1 MSDVSL
7 LIPSPSSTSS
17 PQLRHHLGL
26 ACRLARHTVSNTP
39 YRHTLDTDSD
49 SPTITVNPEAPT
61 LSSTN
66 SSDVHLVVVSLFLE
80 YCSVFVLG
88 QWFMPTT
95 ANALHKQGQMC
106 VGSTLQPP
114 YPPGMTPIPPG
125 LTSPPGVIPVSLS
138 CRLELNDYLDSIDNG
153 LENLQTI
160 LNAQN
165 INFDSSPL
173 FEVMSHLFSLWAAVL
188 DGWVLCWVGWGMG
201 GPSGQC

>member
-1 MSDVSL
+1 
-7 LIPSPSSTSS
+7 
-17 PQLRHHLGL
+17 
-26 ACRLARHTVSNTP
+26 
-39 YRHTLDTDSD
+39 
-49 SPTITVNPEAPT
+49 
-61 LSSTN
+61 
-66 SSDVHLVVVSLFLE
+66 
-80 YCSVFVLG
+80 
-88 QWFMPTT
+88 MPTT
-95 ANALHKQGQMC
+95 ANALRKQGQMC

-125 LTSPPGVIPVSLS
+125 LTFPPGVIPVSLS
-138 CRLELNDYLDSIDNG
+138 CRLELNDHLDSIDNG